1 MKSVLMVGP
10 ITAHNTENNET
21 KRERVSEQVWVF
33 SLFVCESCA
42 WSLRSES
49 IDGDAGPPLQPPQ
62 QFLPRRL
69 PSRHQQQRRLQ
80 PLRRWR
86 PRARHPRPP
95 LLHRPRPVT
104 VRHFRDPRRCSH
116 SSTGRQT
123 PRPLFLL
130 SRHQGMLPS
139 FSPQFLVS
147 SIYLISSPLEISQ
160 DSAISSLKEWLAD
173 PAIGNNPTLR
183 LVAGLVF
190 LHENDFNE
198 ALKHTNAGGTME
210 LYNSSLFFYLFVS
223 F

>member
-1 MKSVLMVGP
+1 
-10 ITAHNTENNET
+10 
-21 KRERVSEQVWVF
+21 
-33 SLFVCESCA
+33 
-42 WSLRSES
+42 
-49 IDGDAGPPLQPPQ
+49 
-62 QFLPRRL
+62 
-69 PSRHQQQRRLQ
+69 
-80 PLRRWR
+80 
-86 PRARHPRPP
+86 
-95 LLHRPRPVT
+95 
-104 VRHFRDPRRCSH
+104 
-116 SSTGRQT
+116 
-123 PRPLFLL
+123 
-130 SRHQGMLPS
+130 MLPS